1 MASVAPTDSAD
12 ARARSVNAIREPSP
26 VEAMSDETREH
37 LIDAW
42 TFILAN
48 EINHELQCTAMR
60 RQREL
65 IEERS
70 PEQVERM
77 ERERGL
83 R

>member
-1 MASVAPTDSAD
+1 M
-12 ARARSVNAIREPSP
+12 NAIREPSP
-26 VEAMSDETREH
+26 VEAMSDETREQ

-42 TFILAN
+42 TVILAH
-48 EINHELQCTAMR
+48 EANHDHQCTAMR

-83 R
+83 RP

>member
-1 MASVAPTDSAD
+1 
-12 ARARSVNAIREPSP
+12 VNAIREPSP
-26 VEAMSDETREH
+26 VEAMSDEAREQ

-42 TFILAN
+42 TVILAH
-48 EINHELQCTAMR
+48 ETNHDYQCTAMR

-65 IEERS
+65 IEGRS
-70 PEQVERM
+70 RQQIERM

>member
-1 MASVAPTDSAD
+1 
-12 ARARSVNAIREPSP
+12 VNAIREPSA
-26 VEAMSDETREH
+26 VEAMSDETREQ

-42 TFILAN
+42 TVILA
-48 EINHELQCTAMR
+48 HETDHDHQSRAMR

-65 IEERS
+65 IEGRS
-70 PEQVERM
+70 RQQIERM

>member
-1 MASVAPTDSAD
+1 M
-12 ARARSVNAIREPSP
+12 NAQPNVTEELSDDVREQ
-26 VEAMSDETREH
+26 

-42 TFILAN
+42 TVILAH
-48 EINHELQCTAMR
+48 EIRHDYQYAAMC

-65 IEERS
+65 IEGRS
-70 PEQVERM
+70 RQQVERM

>member
-1 MASVAPTDSAD
+1 M
-12 ARARSVNAIREPSP
+12 NAIREPSA
-26 VEAMSDETREH
+26 VEAMSDETREQ

-42 TFILAN
+42 TVILAQ
-48 EINHELQCTAMR
+48 EIRHDYQCTAML

-65 IEERS
+65 IEGRS
-70 PEQVERM
+70 RQQIERM

>member
-1 MASVAPTDSAD
+1 
-12 ARARSVNAIREPSP
+12 VNAIREPSP
-26 VEAMSDETREH
+26 VEAMSDETREQ

-42 TFILAN
+42 TVILAQ
-48 EINHELQCTAMR
+48 ETDHDHQCTAMR

-65 IEERS
+65 IEGRS
-70 PEQVERM
+70 RQQIERM